1 MCRPSTVRSVARMSE
16 VETVADLTT
25 LAGAKYVLLTTF
37 RRDGTPVPTPVW
49 HVVVDGVSYVST
61 GENVGKVKR
70 IRRGPDVTISACTFR
85 GRPTGPTF
93 AARARILSAAESR
106 WTAESIRRRFPS
118 GHLVHAVE
126 RVLRREGLVGIAIE
140 AASGEPA
147 GIP

>member
-1 MCRPSTVRSVARMSE
+1 MSE
-16 VETVADLTT
+16 VETVADFQT

-70 IRRGPDVTISACTFR
+70 IRRSPDVTISACTLR

-93 AARARILSAAESR
+93 AARARILTGEEGR
-106 WTAESIRRRFPS
+106 WTARLIRRRFPS
-118 GHLVHAVE
+118 GHLIHAVE
-126 RVLRREGLVGIAIE
+126 RVVKRHTSIGIAIE
-140 AASGEPA
+140 AAG
-147 GIP
+147 

>member
-1 MCRPSTVRSVARMSE
+1 MSE
-16 VETVADLTT
+16 LETVADFQT

-49 HVVVDGVSYVST
+49 HVVVDGVAYVST

-70 IRRGPDVTISACTFR
+70 IRRSPDVTISTCTFR

-93 AARARILSAAESR
+93 AARARILTGEESR
-106 WTAESIRRRFPS
+106 WTARLIRRRFPS

-126 RVLRREGLVGIAIE
+126 RIVKRETLVGIAIE
-140 AASGEPA
+140 AAG
-147 GIP
+147 

>member
-1 MCRPSTVRSVARMSE
+1 MCRASAVRSVAGMSE
-16 VETVADLTT
+16 VETVADFTA
-25 LAGAKYVLLTTF
+25 LAGAKYILLTTF
-37 RRDGTPVPTPVW
+37 RRDGTPVSTPVW

-70 IRRGPDVTISACTFR
+70 IRRSPDVTISACTLR

-106 WTAESIRRRFPS
+106 RATRLIRRRFPS

-126 RVLRREGLVGIAIE
+126 KAVRREGQVGIAIE
-140 AASGEPA
+140 AAG
-147 GIP
+147 